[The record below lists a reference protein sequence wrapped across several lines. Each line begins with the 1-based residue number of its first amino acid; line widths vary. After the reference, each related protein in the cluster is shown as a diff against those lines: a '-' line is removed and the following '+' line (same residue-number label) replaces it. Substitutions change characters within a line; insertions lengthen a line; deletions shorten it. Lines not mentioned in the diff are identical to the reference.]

1 MGIFSPAFLEAH
13 TIKAA
18 LQNPDTTAEA
28 FAHTVCFF
36 AGSK

>member
-1 MGIFSPAFLEAH
+1 MFLKAH

-28 FAHTVCFF
+28 FAHTVCFLP
-36 AGSK
+36 AANKKIVI